1 MSMVKHIETDLPVLT
16 AEQVTRLQKL
26 EKMSDSDIHCDDI
39 PEVTDWTKAIRGAIV
54 NQSSGLDTDVAQ
66 WLSKQDETTKSRINT
81 MLRQV
86 MALHSVS

>member
-1 MSMVKHIETDLPVLT
+1 MSMVKHIEIDLPVLT
-16 AEQVTRLQKL
+16 AEQVARLQKL
-26 EKMSDSDIHCDDI
+26 EKMSDSDIYCDDI

-54 NQSSGLDTDVAQ
+54 NQSSGLDIDVAQ

-86 MALHSVS
+86 MALHSIS

>member
-16 AEQVTRLQKL
+16 DEQVARLQKL
-26 EKMSDSDIHCDDI
+26 EKLSDNDINFDDI
-39 PEVTDWTKAIRGAIV
+39 GEVRDWTNAIRGAVV
-54 NQSSGLDTDVAQ
+54 NQTSGLDIDVAQ
-66 WLSKQDETTKSRINT
+66 WLLKQDEATKSRINT